1 MPWEDILKTLQRAEG
16 ESTRI
21 ALPNDGAVLAVLLRV
36 HIIGG
41 SLDVTKHL
49 RDVHLRVGVVR
60 SLLEELIAR
69 GFPGYTH
76 YRVEDVRHRLQELY
90 GWDDAAEFIPAQ

>member
-1 MPWEDILKTLQRAEG
+1 MQGPRGRTAARGNVFSFMMPWEDILKALQRADND
-16 ESTRI
+16 STRI

-41 SLDVTKHL
+41 SMDVTKHL

-60 SLLEELIAR
+60 
-69 GFPGYTH
+69 
-76 YRVEDVRHRLQELY
+76 
-90 GWDDAAEFIPAQ
+90 

>member
-1 MPWEDILKTLQRAEG
+1 MPWEDILKTLQRADS

-21 ALPNDGAVLAVLLRV
+21 TLPNDGVTLAVLLRV
-36 HIIGG
+36 QLIGG

-49 RDVHLRVGVVR
+49 RDVHLRVGIVR

-69 GFPGYTH
+69 GFSGYTH
-76 YRVEDVRHRLQELY
+76 YRVEDVRH
-90 GWDDAAEFIPAQ
+90 